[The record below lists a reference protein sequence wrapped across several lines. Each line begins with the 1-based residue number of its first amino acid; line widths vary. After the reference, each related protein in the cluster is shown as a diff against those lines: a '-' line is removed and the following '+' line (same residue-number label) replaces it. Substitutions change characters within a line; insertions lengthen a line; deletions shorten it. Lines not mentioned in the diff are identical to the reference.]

1 MASLFASARVMLDD
15 DIKQMYCRMTLTEQS
30 ISRAVSDVGGP
41 SERLSRTAVRLLVG
55 VEKGSAQFRAAL
67 RLWRRSLHQRA

>member
-15 DIKQMYCRMTLTEQS
+15 DNKQMYYRMALAEQS

-55 VEKGSAQFRAAL
+55 V
-67 RLWRRSLHQRA
+67 